1 MVYNGRIHKWAY
13 SRFLAKNPGEGAS
26 AKISIP
32 LQSFRV
38 GLLKLLGNIDGASS
52 YMDFV
57 AMYMVKK
64 LAGTVEKTF
73 HMIDIN
79 KNGVLD
85 RSELRKVLK
94 KLGVSP
100 ESLENDV
107 DTLLD
112 EVDEN
117 RDGMVSLDEFN
128 NWYINQKIRA
138 TSRIEKLFN
147 AYDQDKDGFL
157 NKTEFRALITAVN
170 GCEPPSGLLDQIV
183 QNVGSLELINLP
195 NTVAWFESQNPIN
208 RKSIFNKRHSSVA
221 RGSVMPSKSKAQ
233 SSEKRSI
240 LEPNPCEGGTSLEEK
255 DNTSLNAISVE
266 KKISKTFSISAD
278 ILSVGLDLDDT
289 INISFPSGKGWKFIL
304 QWALTIPL
312 VFPLYCTLYDV
323 RKEGHKKYFGI
334 TFIGSII

>member
-1 MVYNGRIHKWAY
+1 
-13 SRFLAKNPGEGAS
+13 
-26 AKISIP
+26 
-32 LQSFRV
+32 
-38 GLLKLLGNIDGASS
+38 
-52 YMDFV
+52 
-57 AMYMVKK
+57 MYMVKK

-112 EVDEN
+112 DVDEN

-138 TSRIEKLFN
+138 TSRIEKLFDD
-147 AYDQDKDGFL
+147 YDRDKDGFL
-157 NKTEFRALITAVN
+157 NKTEFQALLTAVN
-170 GCEPPSGLLDQIV
+170 GCAPPSGILEQIV
-183 QNVGSLELINLP
+183 QNIGALERINLA
-195 NTVAWFESQNPIN
+195 NTVAWFESQNPIY
-208 RKSIFNKRHSSVA
+208 RKSIFKKRHSSIA
-221 RGSVMPSKSKAQ
+221 RGSVMPRKPKVQ
-233 SSEKRSI
+233 SSEKGSI
-240 LEPNPCEGGTSLEEK
+240 LEQNPCEGGTSLEEK

-266 KKISKTFSISAD
+266 KGLCKTFTISSD

-289 INISFPSGKGWKFIL
+289 ISISFPSGKG
-304 QWALTIPL
+304 
-312 VFPLYCTLYDV
+312 
-323 RKEGHKKYFGI
+323 
-334 TFIGSII
+334 

>member
-1 MVYNGRIHKWAY
+1 MVYNGRIHNYAY
-13 SRFLAKNPGEGAS
+13 TRFFAKKPGFCAS

-38 GLLKLLGNIDGASS
+38 GLLKLLGNIDGESS

-57 AMYMVKK
+57 SMYMVKK

-112 EVDEN
+112 DVDEN

-128 NWYINQKIRA
+128 N
-138 TSRIEKLFN
+138 
-147 AYDQDKDGFL
+147 
-157 NKTEFRALITAVN
+157 
-170 GCEPPSGLLDQIV
+170 
-183 QNVGSLELINLP
+183 
-195 NTVAWFESQNPIN
+195 
-208 RKSIFNKRHSSVA
+208 
-221 RGSVMPSKSKAQ
+221 
-233 SSEKRSI
+233 
-240 LEPNPCEGGTSLEEK
+240 
-255 DNTSLNAISVE
+255 
-266 KKISKTFSISAD
+266 
-278 ILSVGLDLDDT
+278 
-289 INISFPSGKGWKFIL
+289 
-304 QWALTIPL
+304 
-312 VFPLYCTLYDV
+312 
-323 RKEGHKKYFGI
+323 
-334 TFIGSII
+334 